1 MLAYHDAAVH
11 NVGKAPLG
19 QCVGL
24 ARLMFEHLA
33 RLSLDTLR
41 VFEAAARLRSFTAA
55 ALELGTTQPAISQQ
69 VKRLEAQLGARLF
82 DRIYRGIELTEAG
95 QVLFE
100 YASQG
105 LQTMD
110 DGVARASGRHQREV
124 LQVATDFAFAAF
136 WLMPRLQRF
145 HEAYPQVDVS
155 LVTGERSQGMLRP
168 DIDVAVLFGDGR
180 FHQGE
185 SRWLFDE
192 EVFPVCS
199 PRLIRGKPLSAAALQ
214 RLPLLHL
221 KGEQASRWFDW
232 ADVFR
237 GLGVT
242 SAPPAGQLRFDN
254 YTLLIQAAI
263 AGQGMAIGWR
273 HLVDGLVD
281 QGLLCR
287 PLEGT
292 LRSARGY
299 YAVLPPR
306 KRRGALIA
314 RFVDWLEHER
324 CL

>member
-1 MLAYHDAAVH
+1 
-11 NVGKAPLG
+11 
-19 QCVGL
+19 
-24 ARLMFEHLA
+24 MFEHLA
-33 RLSLDTLR
+33 ALSLETLR
-41 VFEAAARLRSFTAA
+41 VFESAARLRGFTAA
-55 ALELGTTQPAISQQ
+55 ALELGTTQPAVSQQ
-69 VKRLEAQLGARLF
+69 MKRLEGQLGTRLF

-95 QVLFE
+95 QVLFDQVQ
-100 YASQG
+100 QG
-105 LQTMD
+105 LQSMNE
-110 DGVARASGRHQREV
+110 GVAQVSGRGQREV

-155 LVTGERSQGMLRP
+155 LVTSERTQAMLRP

-199 PRLIRGKPLSAAALQ
+199 PRLIHGKPLPAEALQ

-221 KGEQASRWFDW
+221 RGQQGVNWFDW
-232 ADVFR
+232 AGVFR
-237 GLGVT
+237 GYGL
-242 SAPPAGQLRFDN
+242 SSPPPPGQLRFDN

-263 AGQGMAIGWR
+263 AGQGVAIGWG
-273 HLVDGLVD
+273 HLVDGLVE

-287 PLEGT
+287 PLEGN

-306 KRRGALIA
+306 KRRGALIE
-314 RFVDWLEHER
+314 RFVGWLEQER
-324 CL
+324 SL